1 MATLKQKEGRA
12 LYPLPVTTAEMH
24 FRGWGEIDILIVTG
38 DSYIDHPFMEA
49 PLVGRVLEKEGF
61 RVGILPQPDWKTA
74 EAFITLGRPKL
85 FYLITAG
92 NADSMAA
99 NYTPSRTRQK
109 EDPYSIR
116 GAVGL
121 RPDRASIVYAHR
133 AREAGGG
140 VPVVLFGLEA
150 SLRRLT
156 YFDHWDDRVRRP
168 ILFDAKADMVVYGP
182 PEKTAALLAKR
193 VQAGEPIGAI
203 KDLCGTAFKQKKISA
218 DFLKLPSC
226 EEVSRCRQSFL
237 KSFSCYAENYFAAS
251 PQPVAQPVNDWYLVE
266 NPPPPPVETET
277 VDSFYDLPYTRRP
290 HPLYK
295 GEQIPIAHVLEGT
308 IVAVRGCS
316 APPPVC
322 PAAFHF
328 RGMMEVRSLESV
340 KKEAERITS
349 ESEFSGQLSVVGGYA
364 ARKPGAL
371 FDSEKGTEGCWSV
384 RKWPRREGHLVSQLE
399 LREALESIAGVETV
413 GFYGVYNPDA
423 IVGGSLRTSVPGI
436 SGAASPMKSEL
447 KNQLDFLFSFAACCE
462 TRLLGKRSEPYL
474 IPALVVGRPGVET
487 ADVVE
492 MALFLRKRKLKADR
506 VLEFLPVPL
515 SLATARFFTGLDPL
529 SGLPVYVPARTSERK
544 VHRAILKHYE
554 PENYERVRR
563 ALIAIRRKD
572 LIGKGA
578 EALIDYPAGL
588 PSGPGTER
596 DFGRGPLHRSVTLRR
611 PPQSRPDTGFPFR
624 KRW

>member
-1 MATLKQKEGRA
+1 MTIFKQKGGGT

-49 PLVGRVLEKEGF
+49 ALVGRVLEREGF
-61 RVGILPQPDWKTA
+61 RVGVLPQPDWKTA
-74 EAFITLGRPKL
+74 EAFVALGRPRL

-133 AREAGGG
+133 AREAGRG

-150 SLRRLT
+150 SLRRLAH
-156 YFDHWDDRVRRP
+156 FDYWDDRVRRP
-168 ILFDAKADMVVYGP
+168 VLFDAKADMVLHGP

-193 VQAGEPIGAI
+193 IQAGERIGAI
-203 KDLCGTAFKQKKISA
+203 KDLFGTAFKQKKISG
-218 DFLKLPSC
+218 DFLQLPSC
-226 EEVSRCRQSFL
+226 GEVSACRQSFL
-237 KSFSCYAENYFAAS
+237 QSFSRHAENYFSAS
-251 PQPVAQPVNDWYLVE
+251 PQPVAQPVGDWYLVE
-266 NPPPPPVETET
+266 NPSPPPAEMET
-277 VDSFYDLPYTRRP
+277 VDSFYELPYTRRP

-295 GEQIPIAHVLEGT
+295 GERIPIAPVLEET
-308 IVAVRGCS
+308 IVAVRGCP
-316 APPPVC
+316 APPAVC
-322 PAAFHF
+322 PSAFHF
-328 RGMMEVRSLESV
+328 RSMMEVRSLDSI
-340 KKEAERITS
+340 KKEAERIAS
-349 ESEFSGQLSVVGGYA
+349 EPGFSGQPSVVGGYA
-364 ARKPGAL
+364 ARKPGGL
-371 FDSEKGTEGCWSV
+371 FDLEKETGGCWSL
-384 RKWPRREGHLVSQLE
+384 RKWPRKEGHLVSQLE
-399 LREALESIAGVETV
+399 LREVLESVAGVEAV
-413 GFYGVYNPDA
+413 HFCGVYNPDS
-423 IVGGSLRTSVPGI
+423 IVGGSWRTSFSGSP
-436 SGAASPMKSEL
+436 GAALPVKSEL
-447 KNQLDFLFSFAACCE
+447 KNPSDFLFSFVSCCE
-462 TRLLGKRSEPYL
+462 TRLVGKRSEPYL

-492 MALFLRKRKLKADR
+492 MALFLRKRKLKADK
-506 VLEFLPVPL
+506 VMEFLPVPL

-563 ALIAIRRKD
+563 ALIAVRRRD

-578 EALIDYPAGL
+578 EALIDF
-588 PSGPGTER
+588 PSGTSAVAPGER
-596 DFGRGPLHRSVTLRR
+596 GQERGNLRRSVTLRKG
-611 PPQSRPDTGFPFR
+611 PQGRTGSNFPFR

>member
-1 MATLKQKEGRA
+1 MATLKQKGGGV

-49 PLVGRVLEKEGF
+49 ALVGRVLEKEGF
-61 RVGILPQPDWKTA
+61 RVGLLPQPDWKTA
-74 EAFITLGRPKL
+74 EAFVALGRPKL

-99 NYTPSRTRQK
+99 NYTPSRTPQK

-150 SLRRLT
+150 SLRRLA
-156 YFDHWDDRVRRP
+156 YYDYWDDRVRRP
-168 ILFDAKADMVVYGP
+168 ILFDAKADMVIYGT
-182 PEKTAALLAKR
+182 PEKTVVLLAKR
-193 VQAGEPIGAI
+193 IERGERVAAI
-203 KDLCGTAFKQKKISA
+203 KDLCGTLFKQKKISG
-218 DFLKLPSC
+218 DFLQLPSC

-237 KSFSCYAENYFAAS
+237 KGFCRYAENYFAAS
-251 PQPVAQPVNDWYLVE
+251 PQPVAQPVGDWYLVE
-266 NPPPPPVETET
+266 NPPPASMETET
-277 VDSFYDLPYTRRP
+277 VDSFYDLPYTRRS

-295 GEQIPIAHVLEGT
+295 GEPIPIAPVLEET

-316 APPPVC
+316 APPAVC

-340 KKEAERITS
+340 KKEAERIAS
-349 ESEFSGQLSVVGGYA
+349 EPEFSGQLSLVGGYA
-364 ARKPGAL
+364 ARKPGGL
-371 FDSEKGTEGCWSV
+371 FDSEKETAGCWSI
-384 RKWPRREGHLVSQLE
+384 RKWPRREGHLFSQLE
-399 LREALESIAGVETV
+399 LREALESVAGVEAV
-413 GFYGVYNPDA
+413 GLFGVYNPDS
-423 IVGGSLRTSVPGI
+423 IVGNYLHTSLPGVA
-436 SGAASPMKSEL
+436 GAASQVKSEL
-447 KNQLDFLFSFAACCE
+447 KNQSDFLFSFASCCE
-462 TRLLGKRSEPYL
+462 TRFLGKRSEPYL

-487 ADVVE
+487 FNVVE
-492 MALFLRKRKLKADR
+492 MALFLRKRKLKANK
-506 VLEFLPVPL
+506 VVEFLPVPL
-515 SLATARFFTGLDPL
+515 SFATARFFTGLDPL

-544 VHRAILKHYE
+544 LHRAILKHYE

-572 LIGKGA
+572 LIGKGVG
-578 EALIDYPAGL
+578 ALIDYPADL
-588 PSGPGTER
+588 PAGTPA
-596 DFGRGPLHRSVTLRR
+596 GRGQGPSSLRRSVTLRKLPQGR
-611 PPQSRPDTGFPFR
+611 PEAGFPFR
-624 KRW
+624 KR